1 MLWTPKLSRI
11 GGNAVI
17 VRATE
22 VWNKLQLNGTILPR
36 GKKTRNMAIK
46 KAIIEK
52 YGMSHKNKN

>member
-1 MLWTPKLSRI
+1 M
-11 GGNAVI
+11 I

-36 GKKTRNMAIK
+36 GKKTRNLAIK
-46 KAIIEK
+46 KAIIQK